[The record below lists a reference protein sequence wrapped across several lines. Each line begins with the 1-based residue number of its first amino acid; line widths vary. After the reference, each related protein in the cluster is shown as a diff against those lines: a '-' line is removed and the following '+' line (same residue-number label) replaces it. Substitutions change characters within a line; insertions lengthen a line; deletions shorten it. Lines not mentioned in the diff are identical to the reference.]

1 MMICRVVIA
10 AALLG
15 LSSPMA
21 FAVTHE
27 HTKAE
32 EDACRP
38 DVRKFCHHLKDADDD
53 AYLQCFELNRDSLS
67 KPCSDLLK
75 SYGK

>member
-1 MMICRVVIA
+1 MMVRRMLVS
-10 AALLG
+10 ALLLS
-15 LSSPMA
+15 LSSMA
-21 FAVTHE
+21 LAANHE

-38 DVRKFCHHLKDADDD
+38 DVRKFCHHLKNADDD
-53 AYLQCFELNRDSLS
+53 AYLQCFELNRDELS

>member
-1 MMICRVVIA
+1 MMVRRILVS

-15 LSSPMA
+15 LSSTMTLA
-21 FAVTHE
+21 ATHE
-27 HTKAE
+27 RTKAE

-38 DVRKFCHHLKDADDD
+38 DVRKFCHHLKNADDD
-53 AYLQCFELNRDSLS
+53 AYLQCFELNRDDLS

>member
-1 MMICRVVIA
+1 MMVRRILIA

-15 LSSPMA
+15 FSSSIALAAPQ
-21 FAVTHE
+21 T
-27 HTKAE
+27 HTKDQ

-38 DVRKFCHHLKDADDD
+38 DVRKFCHDLKNADDD
-53 AYLQCFELNRDSLS
+53 AYLQCFELHRDDLS
-67 KPCSDLLK
+67 KPCSDMLK

>member
-1 MMICRVVIA
+1 MMVRRILVS

-15 LSSPMA
+15 LSSTMGLA
-21 FAVTHE
+21 ANHE
-27 HTKAE
+27 RTKAE

-38 DVRKFCHHLKDADDD
+38 DVRKFCHHLKDASDD
-53 AYLQCFELNRDSLS
+53 AYLQCFELNRDDLS